1 MGAPRKLRQSLPS
14 LGRMLQRFAP
24 YLRRHAGVA
33 GFALL
38 MLLLGVGMRLLEPWP
53 LKLLFDGVFADRLGS
68 GATPEVLAGLATLD
82 PITLL
87 TLCVIALF
95 VILAARALTS
105 YLAVIGFA
113 LVGNRVLTAVRSDLY
128 RHLQRLSLRF
138 HARARSGDL
147 IIRVIGDVG
156 MLKDVAVTAALPLFG
171 NLLILLG
178 MVAVMFWMHWQ
189 LAAMAVLILPLFW
202 LSTLRFGGR
211 LRHVARKQ
219 RQREAALAATA
230 AESVGAIKVVQALSL
245 ERMFERAFANQS
257 DADLK
262 AGVRAKRLAAGLER
276 SADVLIGLATA
287 LVLWLGARL
296 VLANELTPGDLL
308 VFLFY
313 LKAAFRPVRDLAK
326 YTGRLAKASAAGER
340 VLELLDATPEV
351 QDVPGARP
359 APPFLG
365 RVRFEG
371 VSFGYEPDHEV
382 LRGIDI
388 DIDAGERVA
397 LVGVSGSGKSTIA
410 SLMLRL
416 YDPATGRI
424 TIDGCDLREY
434 TLRSLREQI
443 SVVLQE
449 PLLFATS
456 VQENIAC
463 GATGATDADVVAAVQ
478 LANADSFINALPDG
492 FATILGERGVT
503 LSAGQRQRL
512 GIARAAVRKSALLI
526 LDEPTAALDEGNLQ
540 AVSDALWRLA
550 RGRTTL
556 LITHDLQQAAC
567 ADRVLYLHDGR
578 IVEQG
583 THGELLRAGGR
594 YAALYESQT
603 KAARANARTPMVH
616 EHAHAVSR

>member
-1 MGAPRKLRQSLPS
+1 MSAPRKLRQSLPS

-24 YLRRHAGVA
+24 YVRRHAGLV

-38 MLLLGVGMRLLEPWP
+38 MLLLGVGIRLLEPWP
-53 LKLLFDGVFADRLGS
+53 LKLLFDGVFADRLGA
-68 GATPEVLAGLATLD
+68 GATPGVLANLATLD
-82 PITLL
+82 PVTLL
-87 TLCVIALF
+87 TLCVVALF
-95 VILAARALTS
+95 AILAARALTS
-105 YLAVIGFA
+105 YLSVIGFA

-128 RHLQRLSLRF
+128 RNLQRLSLGF
-138 HARARSGDL
+138 HARARTGDL
-147 IIRVIGDVG
+147 IVRVISDVG
-156 MLKDVAVTAALPLFG
+156 MLKDVAVTAALPLLG

-211 LRHVARKQ
+211 LRQVARKQ

-276 SADVLIGLATA
+276 SADVLIALATT
-287 LVLWLGARL
+287 LVLWHGARL

-340 VLELLDATPEV
+340 VLELLEATPEV
-351 QDVPGARP
+351 QDAPDARP

-365 RVRFEG
+365 RVCFEG
-371 VSFGYEPDHEV
+371 VSFGYEADHEV
-382 LRGIDI
+382 LRDI
-388 DIDAGERVA
+388 SFDIDAGERVA

-416 YDPATGRI
+416 YDPAAGRI
-424 TIDGCDLREY
+424 TIDGSDLRDY
-434 TLRSLREQI
+434 TLQSLREQI

-449 PLLFATS
+449 PLLFAAS

-463 GATGATDADVVAAVQ
+463 GATGATDADVRAAVQ

-512 GIARAAVRKSALLI
+512 GIARAAVRKSAFLI
-526 LDEPTAALDEGNLQ
+526 LDEPTAALDEGNQQ

-556 LITHDLQQAAC
+556 LITHDLQQAAR
-567 ADRVLYLHDGR
+567 ADRVLHLHDGR
-578 IVEQG
+578 IIEQG
-583 THGELLRAGGR
+583 THGELMRARGR

-603 KAARANARTPMVH
+603 KAARANGRALVIP
-616 EHAHAVSR
+616 EHAHAVGR

>member
-138 HARARSGDL
+138 HARAQSGDL

-556 LITHDLQQAAC
+556 LITHDLQQAAR